1 MIKNDNLVKYQAL
14 SYKLIDL
21 TDFLE
26 HQKSLDE
33 CLQDLVIMAAKIL
46 QTQNCSIM
54 LLKDDEDT
62 GEMTLRVF
70 AHSGYLPDI
79 AYHEARKIKES
90 ISGYIVSTGE
100 SLFIEDIDRSQF
112 SHLKRGRYKS
122 KGFIAVPIRIH
133 DKVIGVIN
141 ANTPLN
147 RSNIEIMDLELLTT
161 IAFLIGKSIQV
172 IQLQNLLRSKYAQYA
187 LGQARGTSISVSV
200 HQSPDKIT
208 KILAKTF
215 YNEMAKAGFGTDH
228 MLTTATE
235 IVSLLSDKLKK
246 HQTRLSR
253 TKK

>member
-14 SYKLIDL
+14 SYHLIDL

-33 CLQDLVIMAAKIL
+33 SLQDLVIMAAKIL

-79 AYHEARKIKES
+79 AYNEAKKIKES
-90 ISGYIVSTGE
+90 ISGYVVSTGE

-112 SHLKRGRYKS
+112 SHLKRGRYMS
-122 KGFIAVPIRIH
+122 KGFISVPIRIH

-147 RSNIEIMDLELLTT
+147 RSNIERNDLELLTT

-172 IQLQNLLRSKYAQYA
+172 LQLQNLLRSKYAQYA

-200 HQSPDKIT
+200 HQSPDKIA

-215 YNEMAKAGFGTDH
+215 YNEMLKAGFGPDH

-235 IVSLLSDKLKK
+235 IISLLSDKLKK